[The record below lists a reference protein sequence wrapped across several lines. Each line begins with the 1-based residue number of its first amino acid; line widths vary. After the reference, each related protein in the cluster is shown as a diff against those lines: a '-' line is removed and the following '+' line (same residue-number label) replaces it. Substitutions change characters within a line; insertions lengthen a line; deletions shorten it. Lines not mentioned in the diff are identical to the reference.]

1 MKNLM
6 FWVAALAMVF
16 FTSCQQEQ
24 TTVVENATVDF
35 TITTPAIS
43 TRAAEAEYGDGATV
57 NVLEYA
63 LFEAEL
69 DANNN
74 VVSLIGTPQTGE
86 MSNAFAEDGEDV
98 KKETALVG
106 IPAIKGKSYAIL
118 FWAEADNNP
127 YTVDWATQTVTINDA
142 ALKANNENLDA
153 FFGVHTFTMTETAQQ
168 ETAYLKR
175 PFAQLNIATTDKS
188 DAADAKVTV
197 TETYV
202 AVEAPKSLNILTGR
216 TTTAETVVFD
226 SAAIPTDKYVDL
238 DKDGKYDLISFN
250 YIFVDTEKSLTD
262 VTFKYKYS
270 EGSDTME
277 YVFDKI
283 TLERNHRTYIVG
295 SLLTEEVIFN
305 VEINPIWED
314 SHIFHG
320 NGTGSTPPE
329 PVDVPEPV
337 IIDNAT
343 MNGYE
348 KVQLSWE
355 VGDDVAKTI
364 VSWGENDSET
374 TEFAITQ
381 SNASM
386 DKFLT
391 TRAEGKS
398 MTETI
403 EVDEGE
409 YTFKLVNVDANGNK
423 SDAVTVDLKAYGETW
438 LNSLVTRPVKS
449 VDYVGST
456 KKATITFDT
465 WDQGITTLK
474 HNSTSIGIE
483 NSETSKTFD
492 NVALGD
498 AITITTSYAPR
509 YKDHGYI
516 SADTKIIESTEYA
529 RSIVSIKAMQLNA
542 MNDSG
547 TWDSR
552 ATQIADLVKDNNVEV
567 LGLQELYTSSGEA
580 AYNTLMNKLGSTY
593 SGLVFQR
600 EYSKLT
606 DSNTWAKEGSALVWL
621 KTKFTLV
628 TSGRWWY
635 NDGDWDTAGKTD
647 NADGHAA
654 GYERFA
660 IWAILK
666 DITSGIEFFVTT
678 THIDNAASVS
688 GHWAVYPVQW
698 YQCRWLV
705 QRLPD
710 LAKYTGSDVLRST
723 IILGDFNCNESHPPI
738 ATGLGAQQHNH
749 GNINDT
755 YELATNRTS
764 PDGTR
769 GTMNNADGTQV
780 SSAHFDYIFVS
791 KTESTCSKF
800 GETYTLSNNQVK
812 AHNDTECAKVKFDD
826 CKVEVLSHTI
836 HPAKHNNVRI
846 SDHNAV
852 SVQLKYTYPN
862 PE

>member
-1 MKNLM
+1 M
-6 FWVAALAMVF
+6 A
-16 FTSCQQEQ
+16 S
-24 TTVVENATVDF
+24 
-35 TITTPAIS
+35 
-43 TRAAEAEYGDGATV
+43 RAAASKNQIFNELAEGD
-57 NVLEYA
+57 
-63 LFEAEL
+63 
-69 DANNN
+69 
-74 VVSLIGTPQTGE
+74 
-86 MSNAFAEDGEDV
+86 
-98 KKETALVG
+98 
-106 IPAIKGKSYAIL
+106 
-118 FWAEADNNP
+118 
-127 YTVDWATQTVTINDA
+127 
-142 ALKANNENLDA
+142 
-153 FFGVHTFTMTETAQQ
+153 H
-168 ETAYLKR
+168 
-175 PFAQLNIATTDKS
+175 
-188 DAADAKVTV
+188 
-197 TETYV
+197 
-202 AVEAPKSLNILTGR
+202 
-216 TTTAETVVFD
+216 
-226 SAAIPTDKYVDL
+226 
-238 DKDGKYDLISFN
+238 
-250 YIFVDTEKSLTD
+250 
-262 VTFKYKYS
+262 
-270 EGSDTME
+270 
-277 YVFDKI
+277 KI
-283 TLERNHRTYIVG
+283 T
-295 SLLTEEVIFN
+295 
-305 VEINPIWED
+305 
-314 SHIFHG
+314 
-320 NGTGSTPPE
+320 
-329 PVDVPEPV
+329 
-337 IIDNAT
+337 
-343 MNGYE
+343 
-348 KVQLSWE
+348 
-355 VGDDVAKTI
+355 
-364 VSWGENDSET
+364 
-374 TEFAITQ
+374 
-381 SNASM
+381 
-386 DKFLT
+386 
-391 TRAEGKS
+391 
-398 MTETI
+398 
-403 EVDEGE
+403 
-409 YTFKLVNVDANGNK
+409 LVNVDAEGNE
-423 SDAVTVDLKAYGETW
+423 SDPVEVTAHAYGAQYKA
-438 LNSLVTRPVKS
+438 SLTTRPMS
-449 VDYVGST
+449 NLAYVGST
-456 KKATITFDT
+456 KVATPTFGAWDKGTYTAITYTGASDAILV
-465 WDQGITTLK
+465 QNSATTATLS
-474 HNSTSIGIE
+474 NI
-483 NSETSKTFD
+483 
-492 NVALGD
+492 ALGQEITYYTVYKPD
-498 AITITTSYAPR
+498 NCMDSFDGPKKTAI
-509 YKDHGYI
+509 
-516 SADTKIIESTEYA
+516 A
-529 RSIVSIKAMQLNA
+529 RSIISIKAMQLNA